1 MVIIMG
7 APSGAGLIPSIAPKR
22 EFSANAGKAGRI
34 FQYYQCIDGMMTVLV
49 DLAEAAGGPG
59 FSPGKR
65 EILQG
70 LARVNP

>member
-1 MVIIMG
+1 VNFL
-7 APSGAGLIPSIAPKR
+7 PTQ
-22 EFSANAGKAGRI
+22 AGRI